1 MKKQLQVHKL
11 INYHLVYK
19 DNEISIQYFEDNENG
34 FVFFSFETQSN
45 VMYLQAADNEEKNI
59 ITLFE
64 RIDLDSKALD
74 DVYDYLNGAF
84 QLYVWNKNKK
94 TLECVCDY
102 LGLGSSVY
110 VKKSI
115 SEVVFFANYLHFSEL
130 NIPLNISIEGLKSH
144 FGFGYHVE
152 PFEYIYI

>member
-59 ITLFE
+59 IKFCLLF
-64 RIDLDSKALD
+64 I
-74 DVYDYLNGAF
+74 
-84 QLYVWNKNKK
+84 
-94 TLECVCDY
+94 
-102 LGLGSSVY
+102 SS
-110 VKKSI
+110 
-115 SEVVFFANYLHFSEL
+115 N
-130 NIPLNISIEGLKSH
+130 
-144 FGFGYHVE
+144 
-152 PFEYIYI
+152 